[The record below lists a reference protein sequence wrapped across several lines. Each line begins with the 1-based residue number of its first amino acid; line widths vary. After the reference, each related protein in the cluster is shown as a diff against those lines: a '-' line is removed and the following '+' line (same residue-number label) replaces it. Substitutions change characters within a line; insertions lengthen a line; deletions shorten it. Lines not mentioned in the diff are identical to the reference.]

1 MSSAGFYAGLPV
13 LPDFSGV
20 ADPRSYTPLPGD
32 WHVAACDVRNSTLAV
47 QAGNYKHV
55 NTVGASAVTAML
67 NAAGELDIPFIFEG
81 DGSAFCVP
89 AELLEDAKAALVKT
103 QEMAQK
109 SFGLELRVATI
120 PVAKIREAGYD
131 IQVARVRVSENY
143 IQAAFAGGGM
153 AYADKYMKDPATAPL
168 CEVKPGSVVARGS
181 LEGLECRWQDIP
193 SRHGETVSVMVR
205 ALTSEPGKAATV
217 YRDVLAKV
225 QEVYGDDDAS
235 HPVSLPAL
243 SANALYQDVI
253 DKVQEIYGS
262 DETSHPISMP
272 GLAMTLDG
280 KRLDVEARVRTYDR
294 GAFGRSSFGR
304 WLWVMRTRWF
314 VILGWFLMKFGLKT
328 EETDW
333 STYKETLVRN
343 TDVRK
348 FNDVFRQILAGNAAQ
363 REALDAWL
371 AERYARREL
380 VYGLHVTNRAHMTCL
395 VFNYSGK
402 HLHFIDGADGGLFL
416 AAKAFK
422 ERAAKLIAV

>member
-1 MSSAGFYAGLPV
+1 MSSAGFYGALPI

-20 ADPRSYTPLPGD
+20 TDPRNYAPLPDD
-32 WHVAACDVRNSTLAV
+32 WHVATCDVRNSTLAV

-67 NAAGELDIPFIFEG
+67 NAAGALDIPFVFEG

-89 AELLEDAKAALVKT
+89 PGLLEDAKAALVKT
-103 QEMAQK
+103 QEMAK
-109 SFGLELRVATI
+109 SSFGLELRVATV
-120 PVAKIREAGYD
+120 PLALIRQSGLD

-153 AYADKYMKDPATAPL
+153 AFADKYMKDPATAPL
-168 CEVKPGSVVARGS
+168 CEVKPGSVAARGS

-205 ALTSEPGKAATV
+205 ALTTEPGKAATL

-225 QEVYGDDDAS
+225 HEVYGSDEAS
-235 HPVSLPAL
+235 HPVSLPQL
-243 SANALYQDVI
+243 HGNALYQEVI
-253 DKVQEIYGS
+253 NKVHEIYGS
-262 DETSHPISMP
+262 DEASHPISLP
-272 GLAMTLDG
+272 GLTPALDA
-280 KRLDVEARVRTYDR
+280 KRLGVEAGVRAAGR
-294 GAFGRSSFGR
+294 GAFGK
-304 WLWVMRTRWF
+304 WLWVMRARWF
-314 VILGWFLMKFGLKT
+314 VILGWFLMKYGIRT
-328 EETDW
+328 SETDW
-333 STYKETLVRN
+333 GRYKATLVKN

-348 FNDVFRQILAGNAAQ
+348 FNDIYRQILAGNPAQ
-363 REALDAWL
+363 REALENWL

-380 VYGLHVTNRAHMTCL
+380 VYGIHVTDRAHMTCL

-416 AAKAFK
+416 AAKQFK
-422 ERAAKLIAV
+422 ERAANLIKV

>member
-1 MSSAGFYAGLPV
+1 VSSAGFYAGLPV

-20 ADPRSYTPLPGD
+20 ADPRNYAPLPGD
-32 WHVAACDVRNSTLAV
+32 WHVATCDVRNSTLAV

-67 NAAGELDIPFIFEG
+67 NAAGALDIPFVFEG

-89 AELLEDAKAALVKT
+89 PRLLEDAKAALVKT

-109 SFGLELRVATI
+109 SFGLELRVATV

-153 AYADKYMKDPATAPL
+153 SYADRYMKDPATAPL

-205 ALTSEPGKAATV
+205 ALSNDPQRAAV
-217 YRDVLAKV
+217 LYR
-225 QEVYGDDDAS
+225 E
-235 HPVSLPAL
+235 
-243 SANALYQDVI
+243 VI
-253 DKVQEIYGS
+253 DKVREVYGS
-262 DETSHPISMP
+262 DEACHPLTP
-272 GLAMTLDG
+272 PLETLVPT
-280 KRLDVEARVRTYDR
+280 LSARQLGNEVGVRAADR
-294 GAFGRSSFGR
+294 GPVGQ
-304 WLWVMRTRWF
+304 WLWLMRARWF
-314 VILGWFLMKFGLKT
+314 VLLGWFLMKFGIHT
-328 EETDW
+328 GETDW
-333 STYKETLVRN
+333 SRYKETLQRN
-343 TDVRK
+343 SDVRK
-348 FNDVFRQILAGNAAQ
+348 FNDIYRQILSGNAAQ

-371 AERYARREL
+371 AERYAKREL

-395 VFNYSGK
+395 VFNYSGR

-422 ERAAKLIAV
+422 ERAAKLIVV

>member
-1 MSSAGFYAGLPV
+1 MSSANFYAGLPV

-20 ADPRSYTPLPGD
+20 TDPRNYAPLPND
-32 WHVAACDVRNSTLAV
+32 WIVAACDVRNSTLAV

-67 NAAGELDIPFIFEG
+67 NAAGALDIPFIFEG

-89 AELLEDAKAALVKT
+89 PELLEDTKGALVKT
-103 QEMAQK
+103 QEMALG

-120 PVAKIREAGYD
+120 PVALIRENGLD

-153 AYADKYMKDPATAPL
+153 AFADKYMKDPATAPL
-168 CEVKPGSVVARGS
+168 CEVKPGSVAARGS

-193 SRHGETVSVMVR
+193 SRHGETVSLMVR
-205 ALTSEPGKAATV
+205 ALDADPARAAKLYGEV
-217 YRDVLAKV
+217 IAKV
-225 QEVYGDDDAS
+225 RAVYGTDEAC
-235 HPVSLPAL
+235 HPLTPPLLTLTPTL
-243 SANALYQDVI
+243 SARQLGNEVGVRAA
-253 DKVQEIYGS
+253 GRG
-262 DETSHPISMP
+262 PF
-272 GLAMTLDG
+272 G
-280 KRLDVEARVRTYDR
+280 K
-294 GAFGRSSFGR
+294 
-304 WLWVMRTRWF
+304 WLWLMRARWF

-328 EETDW
+328 EFTDW
-333 STYKETLVRN
+333 GRYKDTLMQN

-348 FNDVFRQILAGNAAQ
+348 FNDIYRQILAGNPAQ

-380 VYGLHVTNRAHMTCL
+380 VYGLHVTDRAHMTCL

-422 ERAAKLIAV
+422 ERAAKLL